1 MWHTVLQPASFKG
14 AAFDVENVEE
24 RNGRVLAEHARPFAD
39 GTDLE
44 DMGTS
49 GREVRIS
56 AVFWGKGYAVRLK
69 NLLDKLEE
77 RGAGVLVHPVWGR
90 MTDMAAAEWS
100 YRHEADYADF
110 ARIDMTFREAAEP
123 QEIFVFENHF
133 LPQIERLVAQ
143 IDALRAAAE
152 GFIDALAA
160 GAEARGALF
169 GSAAALQSVLAGSL
183 AAVPRLPGW
192 DAVRFRPR
200 GDDDGKTFAA
210 AFPRLAAD
218 AADAARQGLHAAA
231 VGSADLRLRHAALSD
246 KADAL
251 LRAVLPDKADA
262 LPRAV
267 AVESGGNAGEVRR
280 RVRTALAAVWTL
292 AVAAAFAEAAAAVLE
307 EFGESAAVPDLMLLN
322 RGVRRRVQTA
332 LAAVRALPSE
342 GRREAV
348 FGVEEALRATAG
360 RFDAAVRAAANR
372 RPPLL
377 VRAAPFDGP
386 VYLLAHTFYG
396 DWRRAEEILRLNP
409 HIAHPSFVA
418 RGAWLNLYAQGLL

>member
-24 RNGRVLAEHARPFAD
+24 RNGRILAEHARPFAD

-133 LPQIERLVAQ
+133 LMEIERLIVQ
-143 IDALRAAAE
+143 TDALRAAAE

-160 GAEARGALF
+160 GAEARGVLF
-169 GSAAALQSVLAGSL
+169 GSAAALWSVLAGSL
-183 AAVPRLPGW
+183 AAVRRLPGW

-218 AADAARQGLHAAA
+218 AARQGLHASAA
-231 VGSADLRLRHAALSD
+231 VGGADLRLRH
-246 KADAL
+246 
-251 LRAVLPDKADA
+251 AVLPDKADA
-262 LPRAV
+262 LPPEFFRT
-267 AVESGGNAGEVRR
+267 RQMPC
-280 RVRTALAAVWTL
+280 RVRL
-292 AVAAAFAEAAAAVLE
+292 
-307 EFGESAAVPDLMLLN
+307 
-322 RGVRRRVQTA
+322 RRN
-332 LAAVRALPSE
+332 
-342 GRREAV
+342 
-348 FGVEEALRATAG
+348 
-360 RFDAAVRAAANR
+360 RAAMPGKCAGAFRRYWRRCGRLRLRRLLWRLRRQCWKNSGS
-372 RPPLL
+372 RPPC
-377 VRAAPFDGP
+377 R
-386 VYLLAHTFYG
+386 
-396 DWRRAEEILRLNP
+396 I
-409 HIAHPSFVA
+409 
-418 RGAWLNLYAQGLL
+418 

>member
-1 MWHTVLQPASFKG
+1 MWHTVLQPASFKS

-133 LPQIERLVAQ
+133 LMKIERLIVQ
-143 IDALRAAAE
+143 TDALRAAAE

-169 GSAAALQSVLAGSL
+169 GSAAALWSVLAGSL
-183 AAVPRLPGW
+183 SAVRRLPGW
-192 DAVRFRPR
+192 DVVRFRPW

-218 AADAARQGLHAAA
+218 AADAARQGLHASAA
-231 VGSADLRLRHAALSD
+231 AGGADLRLRHAALSD

-262 LPRAV
+262 LPPEFFPDKADALPRAV
-267 AVESGGNAGEVRR
+267 AAESGGNAGE
-280 RVRTALAAVWTL
+280 
-292 AVAAAFAEAAAAVLE
+292 
-307 EFGESAAVPDLMLLN
+307 
-322 RGVRRRVQTA
+322 VRRRVQTA

>member
-133 LPQIERLVAQ
+133 LMEIERLIVQ
-143 IDALRAAAE
+143 TDALRAAAE

-160 GAEARGALF
+160 EAEARGALF
-169 GSAAALQSVLAGSL
+169 GSAAALRSVLAGSL
-183 AAVPRLPGW
+183 AAVRRLPGW

-200 GDDDGKTFAA
+200 VDDDGKTF
-210 AFPRLAAD
+210 
-218 AADAARQGLHAAA
+218 
-231 VGSADLRLRHAALSD
+231 
-246 KADAL
+246 
-251 LRAVLPDKADA
+251 
-262 LPRAV
+262 
-267 AVESGGNAGEVRR
+267 
-280 RVRTALAAVWTL
+280 
-292 AVAAAFAEAAAAVLE
+292 AAAFAEAAAAVLE

-322 RGVRRRVQTA
+322 REVRRRVQTA

-342 GRREAV
+342 GMRDAV
-348 FGVEEALRATAG
+348 FG
-360 RFDAAVRAAANR
+360 
-372 RPPLL
+372 
-377 VRAAPFDGP
+377 
-386 VYLLAHTFYG
+386 
-396 DWRRAEEILRLNP
+396 AEEILRLNP

-418 RGAWLNLYAQGLL
+418 RGVWLNLYAQGLLDSGH

>member
-133 LPQIERLVAQ
+133 LMEIERLIVQ
-143 IDALRAAAE
+143 TDALRAAAE

-160 GAEARGALF
+160 GAEARGVLF
-169 GSAAALQSVLAGSL
+169 GSAAALWSVLAGSL
-183 AAVPRLPGW
+183 AAVRRLPGW

-218 AADAARQGLHAAA
+218 AARQGLHASAA
-231 VGSADLRLRHAALSD
+231 VGGADLRLRHAVLPD

-251 LRAVLPDKADA
+251 PPEFFPDKADA

-267 AVESGGNAGEVRR
+267 AAESGGNAGEVRR
-280 RVRTALAAVWTL
+280 RVQTALAAVWTL

-307 EFGESAAVPDLMLLN
+307 EFGESAIVPDLMLLN
-322 RGVRRRVQTA
+322 REVRRRVQTA

-396 DWRRAEEILRLNP
+396 DWRRAEEILRLNQ

>member
-24 RNGRVLAEHARPFAD
+24 RNGRILAEHARPFAD

-133 LPQIERLVAQ
+133 LMEIERLIVQ
-143 IDALRAAAE
+143 TDALRAAA
-152 GFIDALAA
+152 LW
-160 GAEARGALF
+160 
-169 GSAAALQSVLAGSL
+169 SVLAGSL
-183 AAVPRLPGW
+183 AAVRRLPGW

-218 AADAARQGLHAAA
+218 AADAARQGLHASAA
-231 VGSADLRLRHAALSD
+231 VGGADLRLRHAVLPD

-251 LRAVLPDKADA
+251 PPEFFPDKADA

-267 AVESGGNAGEVRR
+267 AAESGGNAGEVRR
-280 RVRTALAAVWTL
+280 RVQTALAAVWTL
-292 AVAAAFAEAAAAVLE
+292 AVAAAFTEAAAAVLE
-307 EFGESAAVPDLMLLN
+307 EFGESAVVPDLMLLN
-322 RGVRRRVQTA
+322 REVRRRVQTA

-372 RPPLL
+372 HPPLL